1 MEEFHYIDVSF
12 YASIKHI
19 GAKIIVKV
27 EAGEN
32 DSLRSL
38 VENAIREKLQLQ
50 LWQASLHLSPSDA
63 VYIGAITALQQKLES
78 VSDRFS
84 CGDLIFEDD
93 DPLSKAVVQKKNL
106 TCETRIER
114 GTTTIENGL

>member
-12 YASIKHI
+12 YASIKLKHI

-38 VENAIREKLQLQ
+38 VENAIREKLQN
-50 LWQASLHLSPSDA
+50 DA
-63 VYIGAITALQQKLES
+63 T
-78 VSDRFS
+78 
-84 CGDLIFEDD
+84 C
-93 DPLSKAVVQKKNL
+93 AVAVGNEAVEAAK
-106 TCETRIER
+106 
-114 GTTTIENGL
+114 

>member
-38 VENAIREKLQLQ
+38 VENAIREKLQNDTKVGTFLQ
-50 LWQASLHLSPSDA
+50 RWLVIRRLKRNLS
-63 VYIGAITALQQKLES
+63 
-78 VSDRFS
+78 
-84 CGDLIFEDD
+84 
-93 DPLSKAVVQKKNL
+93 
-106 TCETRIER
+106 
-114 GTTTIENGL
+114 

>member
-19 GAKIIVKV
+19 SAKTIVKV

-38 VENAIREKLQLQ
+38 VENAIREKLQND
-50 LWQASLHLSPSDA
+50 ATCAVAVGNESADSIVLHNMRNLS
-63 VYIGAITALQQKLES
+63 G
-78 VSDRFS
+78 
-84 CGDLIFEDD
+84 
-93 DPLSKAVVQKKNL
+93 
-106 TCETRIER
+106 
-114 GTTTIENGL
+114 

>member
-50 LWQASLHLSPSDA
+50 LWQASLHLFPVGCCLHWCNHCIA
-63 VYIGAITALQQKLES
+63 AKAR
-78 VSDRFS
+78 VS
-84 CGDLIFEDD
+84 L
-93 DPLSKAVVQKKNL
+93 
-106 TCETRIER
+106 
-114 GTTTIENGL
+114 